1 MTNSRYNERNGSQ
14 YAGRGDEASET
25 SRLQQPVKL
34 HPSWEENNL
43 PEDELN
49 FKHLTMDQASLEV
62 HAPRDRWNLIYI
74 VFLVHGIGTLTP
86 WNMFITAEKY
96 FTTYKLSESYIGYVF
111 PYVSNFIQI
120 LTFCSQVPNVAFN
133 WLNIFVQIGGGE
145 LTTRIVYS
153 IGTVVVCFLV
163 TVFLAMI
170 DTASWPETFFWITMI
185 CVVVLNMANGVYQ
198 NTVFGMAAKLPGKY
212 TGAIILGNNI
222 SGTFVSLASMLTTYV
237 SNDQRIAAIYYFIT
251 ALFVLF
257 ICFDTYFALPLNRYY
272 RHHDL
277 KAKKLALEKQ
287 DASGSQERIPYLQII
302 KKSRVQLYNVFCV
315 LFVTLAVFPSIQSGV
330 QPNDP
335 NFFLKQPYFTQ
346 VTCFLTFNIFA
357 MLGSLVATMVQWP
370 KPRFLWIPVTLR
382 LFYIPYYIFTNY
394 QVQGNVRVLPVYFEN
409 DLVYWIISMTF
420 AFGSGYLSSLAM
432 MFTPQCAE
440 PKYAATAGMLGGAF
454 LISGIFTGI
463 LVSFIWPW
471 AVTHIGY

>member
-1 MTNSRYNERNGSQ
+1 MTKLS
-14 YAGRGDEASET
+14 GDEPSET
-25 SRLQQPVKL
+25 CRLQQPVKL
-34 HPSWEENNL
+34 QPSWEENNL

-49 FKHLTMDQASLEV
+49 FRNLTMDQASLEV

-96 FTTYKLSESYIGYVF
+96 FTTYKLSQDYIGYVF
-111 PYVSNFIQI
+111 PYVSSFIQI

-153 IGTVVVCFLV
+153 IGTVVVCFLI

-222 SGTFVSLASMLTTYV
+222 SGTFVSLMSMLTIYV
-237 SNDQRIAAIYYFIT
+237 SNDQRMAAIYYFIT

-257 ICFDTYFALPLNRYY
+257 VCFDTYFALPLNRYY

-277 KAKKLALEKQ
+277 KAKKLALEQKN
-287 DASGSQERIPYLQII
+287 GIGGTEKVPYLKVMNQC
-302 KKSRVQLYNVFCV
+302 KLQLYNVFSV
-315 LFVTLAVFPSIQSGV
+315 LFVTLCAFPSIQGSV
-330 QPNDP
+330 QPNDS

-346 VTCFLTFNIFA
+346 VTCFLTFNLFSMI
-357 MLGSLVATMVQWP
+357 GSLVATMIQWP
-370 KPRFLWIPVTLR
+370 KPKYIWIPITLR
-382 LFYIPYYIFTNY
+382 LLYLPYYLFSNY
-394 QVQGNVRVLPVYFEN
+394 QVNEKTRVLPVYFN
-409 DLVYWIISMTF
+409 DDLTYWIVSMTF
-420 AFGSGYLSSLAM
+420 ALSSGYFTSLAM
-432 MFTPQCAE
+432 MFTPQSAE
-440 PKYAATAGMLGGAF
+440 PKYASTAGMLGGAF
-454 LISGIFTGI
+454 LITGIFSGI